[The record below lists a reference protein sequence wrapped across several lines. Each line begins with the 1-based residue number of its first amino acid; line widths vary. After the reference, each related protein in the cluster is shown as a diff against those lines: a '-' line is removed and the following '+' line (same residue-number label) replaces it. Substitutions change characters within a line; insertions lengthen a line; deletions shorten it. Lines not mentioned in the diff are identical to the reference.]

1 MQGDTNTSTEAN
13 PIHTYT
19 EPGIYEVTHIV
30 SNACGADTISSA
42 VEVIIT
48 STRSLQEAGLEIY
61 PNPTNDYLTIQS
73 VEKEIVQINIYSSLG
88 QKVFS
93 QNELGRATKIDVI
106 NFTPG
111 VYWVSV
117 RLQDGRVLNE
127 KVIINRK
134 I

>member
-1 MQGDTNTSTEAN
+1 MCIRDS
-13 PIHTYT
+13 
-19 EPGIYEVTHIV
+19 YEVTHIV

-48 STRSLQEAGLEIY
+48 STSSLQEAGLEIY

-93 QNELGRATKIDVI
+93 QNELGRGAKVDVT

-111 VYWVSV
+111 VYWASV
-117 RLQDGRVLNE
+117 RLRDGRVLNE
-127 KVIINRK
+127 KVILK
-134 I
+134 